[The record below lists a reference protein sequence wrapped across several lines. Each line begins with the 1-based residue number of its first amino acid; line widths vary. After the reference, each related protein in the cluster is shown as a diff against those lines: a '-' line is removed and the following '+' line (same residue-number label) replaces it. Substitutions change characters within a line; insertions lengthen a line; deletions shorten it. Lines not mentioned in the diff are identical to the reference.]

1 LIDEFLLENWV
12 RWNRSRRHYGRCG
25 SLEGGWS
32 SRQYWDAPPIS
43 YAGRIDQMAA
53 QMVEDAWT
61 TLPSLEKQL
70 LKWHYIFARAP
81 GAICRSLRQ
90 KGMPLA
96 PKDYSKVLF
105 NARELLAKAIAQVQ
119 KKSYKPD
126 IAVVCVPLPM
136 LEGEVSPRE
145 REPPRA
151 AFLRSS
157 A

>member
-32 SRQYWDAPPIS
+32 SKQFWDAPPIS
-43 YAGRIDQMAA
+43 YAGRVDIRAA
-53 QMVEDAWT
+53 EMVEDAWK

-70 LKWHYIFARAP
+70 LKAHYIFTRAP

-96 PKDYSKVLF
+96 PKDYSKVLS
-105 NARELLAKAIAQVQ
+105 NARKLLAEAIES
-119 KKSYKPD
+119 KKKHVYKPA
-126 IAVVCVPLPM
+126 IAVVCVPRLV
-136 LEGEVSPRE
+136 LEGESSPQE
-145 REPPRA
+145 REA
-151 AFLRSS
+151 A
-157 A
+157 